1 MSEGILVILLFVMQ
15 HSQTPENMQERLSLL
30 SSSINLTIVS
40 SKMVYLFIYLYLP
53 IKLILQTY

>member
-40 SKMVYLFIYLYLP
+40 SKMVYLFIYICPLS
-53 IKLILQTY
+53 